1 MPSMLIHNER
11 PLTMNTVHILIA
23 ATLTASAVLLPSA
36 GAFAATPDPG
46 PAFGRHVSECARTM
60 GFSAIH
66 NPGMHQGKSG
76 WDGTSCVMPPP

>member
-1 MPSMLIHNER
+1 
-11 PLTMNTVHILIA
+11 MNTVRIVIA
-23 ATLTASAVLLPSA
+23 ATLTAGAVLLPSA
-36 GAFAATPDPG
+36 SAFSAFAATPDPG

-76 WDGTSCVMPPP
+76 WDGISCGMPS